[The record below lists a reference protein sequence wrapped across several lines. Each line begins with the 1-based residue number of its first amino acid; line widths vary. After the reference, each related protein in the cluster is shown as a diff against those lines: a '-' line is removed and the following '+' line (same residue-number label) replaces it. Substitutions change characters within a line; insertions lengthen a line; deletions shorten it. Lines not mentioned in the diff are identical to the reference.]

1 VCCKIVITSATIYIK
16 VVIPAEAGIQ
26 NWTGCRI
33 KPGMTFYVF
42 NRLTNNLTGESTMG
56 ITVYVTRDFEHMS
69 EVAAGIIIKKIIE
82 THKGKNKA
90 VLGLATGNSPT
101 GVYKHLAQAA
111 NKGQFDSGHICSFNL
126 DEYVGL
132 PGDNVQQRV
141 IHPESYAYFMIQ
153 EFFGLL
159 KRKFTESRLPYGA
172 LIDQKILIRELK
184 KNRQDWTFKG
194 TDAGKAIAI
203 KAKPS
208 SAYLAWI
215 KRDILDGYARKIKAA
230 GGIDLQIIGV
240 GGRGHV
246 AFHESG
252 IPFQGSSV
260 MLVKLDE
267 DTIANA
273 VRDGHFPTVGDSPN
287 YAVSMGAELVYQAKM
302 VLLLANGERKVE
314 SVTRSLLG
322 DATPEI
328 PISYGQ
334 QYAAKGGRLIYVI
347 DRIAAR
353 GLLAGKGQLKKKG
366 VTLKAMTDH

>member
-1 VCCKIVITSATIYIK
+1 MKGK
-16 VVIPAEAGIQ
+16 
-26 NWTGCRI
+26 N
-33 KPGMTFYVF
+33 
-42 NRLTNNLTGESTMG
+42 MG

-69 EVAAGIIIKKIIE
+69 KIAAGVVIKKIIE
-82 THKGKNKA
+82 THKGKNEA

-101 GVYKHLAQAA
+101 GLYKRLAKAA
-111 NKGQFDSGHICSFNL
+111 NDGQFDSGRIRSFNL

-132 PGDNVQQRV
+132 PGDNIQQRV
-141 IHPESYAYFMIQ
+141 VHPESYAYFMIQ

-159 KRKFTESRLPYGA
+159 RRKFIETRLPYGS
-172 LIDQKILIRELK
+172 LIDQKTLIRELK
-184 KNRQDWTFKG
+184 NNRQDWVFKG
-194 TDAGKAIAI
+194 TDAGKSIAI

-215 KRDILDGYARKIKAA
+215 RKDILDGYARKIKAA

-252 IPFQGSSV
+252 IPFQGSAV
-260 MLVKLDE
+260 MLVKLDD
-267 DTIANA
+267 DTVANA
-273 VRDGHFPTVGDSPN
+273 VKDGHFPTVGDSPN
-287 YAVSMGAELVYQAKM
+287 YAVSMGAELVYQART

-322 DATPEI
+322 DVTPEV

-334 QYAAKGGRLIYVI
+334 QYAAKGGHLIYVI
-347 DRIAAR
+347 DHIAAR
-353 GLLAGKGQLKKKG
+353 ELLASKGQLKKKS
-366 VTLKAMTDH
+366 VTLKVMTDH